1 MEDTKG
7 VAFDLDDVLLDT
19 KSNLD
24 WLYRAFKKT
33 LTNYGIDS
41 SEENLQKIYLKNM
54 HRFDRISKELGMRSE
69 ELWETRN
76 KNYIEEKM
84 KAMKNREIIPFPDID
99 SLYKLKETYDLT
111 IMSDSP
117 QEIVDFFIKE
127 FNYEDLFNFGIG
139 RGSKLED
146 LKKLKP
152 TAYPL
157 DRLREIIE
165 YDKLIYIGDS
175 EKDREFA
182 ENTGIEFIFLSRQ
195 EDGEFNSLNK
205 VVDYLLSV

>member
-19 KSNLD
+19 ESNLD
-24 WLYRAFKKT
+24 WLYRAFRKT
-33 LTNYGIDS
+33 LAEYGINS
-41 SEENLQKIYLKNM
+41 LQENLQKIHSKNL
-54 HRFDRISKELGMRSE
+54 HRFDRVSKEFGIRSE

-76 KNYIEEKM
+76 RNYIEEKM
-84 KAMKNREIIPFPDID
+84 KAMKNREISPFPDVD
-99 SLYKLKETYDLT
+99 SLYKLKETYGLT
-111 IMSDSP
+111 IVSDSP

-127 FNYEDLFNFGIG
+127 FNYEDLFDFGIG

-157 DRLREIIE
+157 ERLMEIVK
-165 YDKLIYIGDS
+165 YDKLIYVGDS

-182 ENTGIEFIFLSRQ
+182 ENTSLKFIFLSRKK
-195 EDGEFNSLNK
+195 DKGFNSLNK
-205 VVDYLLSV
+205 VVDYLLS

>member
-1 MEDTKG
+1 MENIEG

-19 KSNLD
+19 ESNLD
-24 WLYRAFKKT
+24 WLYRAFRKT
-33 LTNYGIDS
+33 LAEYGINS
-41 SEENLQKIYLKNM
+41 SQENLQKIHSKNL
-54 HRFDRISKELGMRSE
+54 HRFDRVSKELGIRSE

-76 KNYIEEKM
+76 RNYIKEKI
-84 KAMKNREIIPFPDID
+84 KAMKNREISPFPDID
-99 SLYKLKETYDLT
+99 SLYKLKETYGLT
-111 IMSDSP
+111 IVSDSP

-127 FNYEDLFNFGIG
+127 FNYEDLFDFGIG

-157 DRLREIIE
+157 ERLMEIVK
-165 YDKLIYIGDS
+165 YDKLIYVGDS

-182 ENTGIEFIFLSRQ
+182 KKTGLKFIFLSRK
-195 EDGEFNSLNK
+195 ENEGFNSLNT
-205 VVDYLLSV
+205 VVDYLLS

>member
-1 MEDTKG
+1 MG

-19 KSNLD
+19 NSNLD
-24 WLYRAFKKT
+24 WLDRAYKKT

-41 SEENLQKIYLKNM
+41 SEENLQKIYSKNL
-54 HRFDRISKELGMRSE
+54 HRFDRISKELGIGSE
-69 ELWETRN
+69 ELWEARN
-76 KNYIEEKM
+76 RNYIKEKM
-84 KAMKNREIIPFPDID
+84 KAMKKREIIPFPDVD
-99 SLYKLKETYDLT
+99 SLYKLKETYGLT
-111 IMSDSP
+111 IISDSP

-139 RGSKLED
+139 RGAKLKD

-157 DRLREIIE
+157 ERLREIVE
-165 YDKLIYIGDS
+165 YDKLIYVGDS

-182 ENTGIEFIFLSRQ
+182 ENTGLEFIFLSRK
-195 EDGEFNSLNK
+195 EDYGFNSLNK